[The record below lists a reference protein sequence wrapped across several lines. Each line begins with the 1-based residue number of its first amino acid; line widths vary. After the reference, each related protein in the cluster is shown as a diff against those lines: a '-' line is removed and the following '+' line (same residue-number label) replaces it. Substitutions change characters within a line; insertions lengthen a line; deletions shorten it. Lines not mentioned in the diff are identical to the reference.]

1 MTLIGQVMPIRS
13 FTTHDGLPQIQVT
26 SIFEDSRGLIWIGTK
41 GGLAYF
47 NGIKFTN
54 ISQQFLGDPTNTS
67 VIGELPNGSL
77 LFHKIRSS
85 KLYSFDGAKVSE
97 FCVDSIDNKII
108 VAFMSEYYLYFRYA
122 KRSTNH
128 IFKLNLLSNKKDSL
142 KIDRDVF
149 YTNSGKEFKLVN
161 YNEIYIYE
169 NDKWRLLKKAA
180 PDVSYNIYY
189 ANFNNPVILES
200 SKKSNTTKVWDNN
213 LTNYLFS
220 FQRSKD
226 GSIKKVQSFN
236 DFTNIAFTDQNYIYF
251 IKGRKIHKL
260 YLNNQTLTGFLIDK
274 NKNLWHASEN
284 GLQVFGFDG
293 FEAIPL
299 DVCKDAWAFCKTS
312 DNKYYYS
319 GYNQGLFKIDISS
332 ENGYKSKINNP
343 KSINDQYYYT
353 ALERNNCLY
362 FAHGNGVIKLK
373 NGKATKIAGSLPSLA
388 LKYEK
393 DKQSIYCA
401 TLGGFTVI
409 NRDDQVTVFNDEIF
423 QNKYTTS
430 ILPLKDKVYLGSY
443 YKFLV
448 YDKNLKTYID
458 LTPKFDKFEY
468 PSAISL
474 ENSGGD
480 LIWVGTIKGLFLY
493 DIKKETLTPIL
504 QNIIHRN
511 VVAIKNIKNEILCV
525 GTNNELIFIDLK
537 SSDINKLDFKIFNHL
552 NGFLGQ
558 EIAQNSLF
566 LDHTDTLWIPS
577 ATFLSKIAKQD
588 ISFTENLGH
597 VRFTSLNQHLI
608 PWQHE
613 DSLFLVQSPD
623 LNFVYESYGFQRP
636 NDMVFQFRIN
646 NGTWSE
652 WLNKEY
658 FALSDLP
665 SGEYI
670 IQLRAKHGSKA
681 GTAAEVFDILNI
693 ELKLPFYKEPNF
705 PFYALGLGI
714 VFLLFTIIYFW
725 YFRLYRIKTHEREN
739 RIKYLQI
746 HTLQSQL
753 NPHFVFNVLGTIQSL
768 VVSDNKETANKYLI
782 SFSKLIRRFLD
793 STIKANSAMDSKG
806 IEIEITLSEE
816 IEMLKLYIEFEQ
828 LQYENKFEYNFD
840 IEHQID
846 TSVFTIP
853 PMILQP
859 FIENAIKHGLM
870 YQDHKGK
877 LDVKFYLKEDTL
889 VCEILDNGVGR
900 EKAAEIQASSI
911 KLYKS
916 RGIDLV
922 MERINIL
929 NTLTYDIR
937 LFTEDMTPSGTRVNV
952 FFNHKK

>member
-1 MTLIGQVMPIRS
+1 MPLRS
-13 FTTHDGLPQIQVT
+13 FTTHEGLPQIQVT
-26 SIFEDSRGLIWIGTK
+26 SIFEDSRGLLWVGTK

-54 ISQQFLGDPTNTS
+54 ISQQFLGDPTNTI
-67 VIGELPNGSL
+67 VLGELPDGSV

-85 KLYSFDGAKVSE
+85 KLYSFDGAKVDE
-97 FCVDSIDNKII
+97 FRVDSYDNKIYHATI
-108 VAFMSEYYLYFRYA
+108 SDYCLYYRYVD
-122 KRSTNH
+122 RSPSH
-128 IFKLNLLSNKKDSL
+128 IFKLNLLSHRKDSL
-142 KIDRDVF
+142 KIDGDHF
-149 YTNSGKEFKLVN
+149 YANSGKEFKLRN
-161 YNEIYIYE
+161 NNEIYFYDNGI
-169 NDKWRLLKKAA
+169 WRLHKKAA
-180 PDVSYNIYY
+180 ENTNYNIY
-189 ANFNNPVILES
+189 NFNFNTPVVIES
-200 SKKSNTTKVWDNN
+200 NNKSNSTKVWDYN
-213 LTNYLFS
+213 LTHHLFS

-226 GSIKKVQSFN
+226 GSIKNIQSFN
-236 DFTNIAFTDQNYIYF
+236 DFTNIAFTDQDYIYSVNG
-251 IKGRKIHKL
+251 KKIHKL
-260 YLNNQTLTGFLIDK
+260 HLNNQTLTGFLMDK

-284 GLQVFGFDG
+284 GLQVFGFEG
-293 FEAIPL
+293 FETIPL
-299 DVCKDAWAFCKTS
+299 DVCKDAWAFCKSS

-319 GYNQGLFKIDISS
+319 GYSQGLFKVFLNA
-332 ENGYKSKINNP
+332 ENNYKSKISSPNGLNN
-343 KSINDQYYYT
+343 NYYYT
-353 ALERNNCLY
+353 TLERDNNLY
-362 FAHGNGVIKLK
+362 FAHGHGIVKLK
-373 NGKATKIAGSLPSLA
+373 NGIATKVPGSQPSLA
-388 LKYEK
+388 IRYDTVYKL
-393 DKQSIYCA
+393 IYCA
-401 TLGGFTVI
+401 NPGGFSVI
-409 NRDDQVTVFNDEIF
+409 DNNEIVTAFSNDIF
-423 QNKYTTS
+423 QNKYTTAV
-430 ILPLKDKVYLGSY
+430 LPYKDKIYLGSY
-443 YKFLV
+443 YKFIA
-448 YDKNLKTYID
+448 YDKIKKTYKD
-458 LTPKFDKFEY
+458 LTPKFNKFEY

-474 ENSGGD
+474 ENSGNEY
-480 LIWVGTIKGLFLY
+480 IWVGTAKGLFLF
-493 DIKKETLTPIL
+493 DPESETLTPVL
-504 QNIIHRN
+504 QNIINRN
-511 VVAIKNIKNEILCV
+511 VLAIKNIKNEILCV

-537 SSDINKLDFKIFNHL
+537 TRDINNLDFKIFNHL

-577 ATFLSKIAKQD
+577 ATYLSKISIKD

-636 NDMVFQFRIN
+636 DDLVFQFRIN
-646 NGTWSE
+646 NGPWSE

-658 FALSDLP
+658 FSLTNLS
-665 SGEYI
+665 SGKYI
-670 IQLRAKHGSKA
+670 VHIRAKHGSKA
-681 GTAAEVFDILNI
+681 GTFDDVFDVLNI
-693 ELKLPFYKEPNF
+693 EVKLPFYKEPNF
-705 PFYALGLGI
+705 HFYALGLGI
-714 VFLLFTIIYFW
+714 VFLLFTFIYFW
-725 YFRLYRIKTHEREN
+725 FFRLYRIRTHEREN
-739 RIKYLQI
+739 KIKYLQI

-768 VVSDNKETANKYLI
+768 VVSDNKESANKYLV

-806 IEIEITLSEE
+806 MEIEITLSEE

-828 LQYENKFEYNFD
+828 LQYENKFEYTFD

-846 TSVFTIP
+846 TTVFTIP

-870 YQDHKGK
+870 YLDHKGK

-900 EKAAEIQASSI
+900 DKAAEIQASSI

-937 LFTEDMTPSGTRVNV
+937 LFTEDMPPNGTRVNV